1 MGYRDRSQRL
11 SPIAYCLFYN
21 FLLIYFFSNGW
32 VRGIPV
38 RCIALINQKGGV
50 GKTTSTVN
58 LGACLALLGKKVLVI
73 DLDPQANLSIHL
85 GINIYENKRSVY
97 HLISGSCKPDE
108 VVLKTE
114 IENLDVIPSN
124 IDLAG
129 AEIELVGMV
138 GREII
143 LKENLGDTPER
154 YDYVLIDC
162 PPSLGLL
169 TLNALTTAKE
179 IFIPLQ
185 TEFFALQGVSKLME
199 TFEIVRKRLN
209 HNLEI
214 GGIIPCMHAAR
225 TKLNQEVLEKIKEY
239 FEDKVFKTII
249 RKNVKLSESPS
260 HGKPIIT
267 YEPTSHGAEDY
278 MALAKEVIAQEGMPG
293 GTGAPP
299 AVDTTIQ
306 RIVPQQTDMRLEQC
320 EQILVP
326 VRTEQG
332 EVNL

>member
-1 MGYRDRSQRL
+1 M
-11 SPIAYCLFYN
+11 
-21 FLLIYFFSNGW
+21 
-32 VRGIPV
+32 
-38 RCIALINQKGGV
+38 RCIALANQKGGV
-50 GKTTSTVN
+50 GKTTSTAN

-85 GINIYENKRSVY
+85 GVNIYENNRSVY

-108 VVLKTE
+108 VISKTE
-114 IENLDVIPSN
+114 IENLHIIPSN

-129 AEIELVGMV
+129 AEIELVGIV

-143 LKENLGDTPER
+143 LKENLGNILER

-169 TLNALTTAKE
+169 TLNALTTANE

-214 GGIIPCMHAAR
+214 SGIIPCMHAAR
-225 TKLNQEVLEKIKEY
+225 TKLNQEVLEKIKNY

-249 RKNVKLSESPS
+249 RKNIKLSESPS
-260 HGKPIIT
+260 YGKPIVT
-267 YEPTSHGAEDY
+267 YEPASHGAEDY
-278 MALAKEVIAQEGMPG
+278 MALAKEVIARENRLGD
-293 GTGAPP
+293 TVTAP
-299 AVDTTIQ
+299 VDPSTQ
-306 RIVPQQTDMRLEQC
+306 KVVPKQTDMHLEQC
-320 EQILVP
+320 EQI
-326 VRTEQG
+326 